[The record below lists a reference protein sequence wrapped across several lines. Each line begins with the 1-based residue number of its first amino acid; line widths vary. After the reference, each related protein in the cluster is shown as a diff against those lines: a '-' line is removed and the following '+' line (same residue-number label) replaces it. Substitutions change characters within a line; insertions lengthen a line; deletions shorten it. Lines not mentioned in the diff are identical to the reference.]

1 MGAVQPAHGRKYSRN
16 GYIRLWIPNSPNE
29 KALNELRNIIE
40 DKTELRK
47 YFEKYSKKT
56 AKTFGSFKILHYL
69 CIIK

>member
-1 MGAVQPAHGRKYSRN
+1 MDSQ
-16 GYIRLWIPNSPNE
+16 LPNE